1 MVQENS
7 KKQSYTPKLIGVNND
22 GLLHP
27 CTFPPLFSPTLRAV
41 FLIFIHE
48 ERA

>member
-1 MVQENS
+1 MVQENA
-7 KKQSYTPKLIGVNND
+7 KKQSYTPKLIGVND
-22 GLLHP
+22 ELLHP
-27 CTFPPLFSPTLRAV
+27 CTIPPLFFPTLRAV